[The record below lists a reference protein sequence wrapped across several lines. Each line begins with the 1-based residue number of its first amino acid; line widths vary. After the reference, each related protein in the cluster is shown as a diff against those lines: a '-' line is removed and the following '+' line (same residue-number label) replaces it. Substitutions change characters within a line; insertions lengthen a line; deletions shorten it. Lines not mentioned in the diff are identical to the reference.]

1 MKTNLSI
8 LLLLLSVV
16 VFGQEF
22 SSDFKIFPVNKMVK
36 DFPDKF
42 DLSSPLNSGVTF
54 TYIILNGKDGLLKQ
68 ASTARYKYTSPD
80 ADAPDSE
87 VKESTKNIYLNSIIR
102 EYITYKDSVA
112 CIITGVSDSNF
123 SIRFLSNENGNW
135 VNCGE
140 DIKRSLAACRK
151 HFQKYAEHTLQ
162 DLRKMNALALVPTDT
177 VPFFEYLKTNAYDPK
192 TFILNKLSENKLV
205 MYGEIHFRKASWDF
219 LQTVVNDK
227 LFRENTGVIF
237 MEMAS
242 DKQPELDQFY
252 SNKSID
258 RELLLNVFRD
268 YMLAGW
274 NDKGKFDFLISV
286 WYLNQKLPD
295 NKKIKIVAADTPRIF
310 TEDGIKYDTVDRDQ
324 FMAGAIVKYLNTKKD
339 KRNALF
345 IVGSGHL
352 YKTGTTAGSILA
364 QKMPSSTYSIFTH
377 CPRVDNFIIV
387 HERIRYGIFD
397 YAFYK
402 NGNKPVAFDL
412 KNSPFGKEPFDGLYL
427 DGSGIYQ
434 NNYDGYI
441 FLGSLDTEINGELL
455 LDMYDDK
462 FITEIE
468 RRYKLFGGSFTKDW
482 GLNELSRKAV
492 IDKIISG
499 HTKNRWENYVKPLK
513 DGKIVQ

>member
-1 MKTNLSI
+1 MKIEISI
-8 LLLLLSVV
+8 FLFFLSVNI
-16 VFGQEF
+16 FGQEF
-22 SSDFKIFPVNKMVK
+22 SSAFKIIPVNKMVK
-36 DFPDKF
+36 NFPDKF
-42 DLSSPLNSGVTF
+42 DLTTPLNSGVTF
-54 TYIILNGKDGLLKQ
+54 TYILINGKDGLLRQ
-68 ASTARYKYTSPD
+68 ASSAKYKYIFP
-80 ADAPDSE
+80 AEAPDSKVGE
-87 VKESTKNIYLNSIIR
+87 TLKNNYLYATIR

-112 CIITGVSDSNF
+112 CFITERSDSSF
-123 SIRFLSNENGNW
+123 SIRSLSKENGNW

-140 DIKRSLAACRK
+140 DGSRSLVECRK
-151 HFQKYAEHTLQ
+151 HFEKYAEHQLQ
-162 DLRKMNALALVPTDT
+162 ELRKINALSLVPTDT
-177 VPFFEYLKTNAYDPK
+177 ASLIDYLKTNAYEPK
-192 TFILNKLSENKLV
+192 TFMLNKLKKTKLI
-205 MYGEIHFRKASWDF
+205 MYGEIHYRKTSWDF

-227 LFRENTGVIF
+227 LFQENAGVIF

-242 DKQPELDQFY
+242 NKQPELDRFY

-268 YMLAGW
+268 YMIAGW
-274 NDKGKFDFLISV
+274 DDKGKFDFLISV

-295 NKKIKIVAADTPRIF
+295 NKKIKIVAVDTPRIF
-310 TEDGIKYDTVDRDQ
+310 TEEGIKYDTIDRDE
-324 FMAGAIVKYLNTKKD
+324 FMASEIVNYLNSEKD

-352 YKTGTTAGSILA
+352 YNTDKTAGSILA
-364 QKMPSSTYSIFTH
+364 KKMPSFTYSIFTH
-377 CPRVDNFIIV
+377 CPRIDNFILV
-387 HERIRYGIFD
+387 HERIRHGIFD

-402 NGNKPVAFDL
+402 NGDKPVAFDL

-441 FLGSLDTEINGELL
+441 FLGSLDTETNGELL

-462 FITEIE
+462 FISEIE
-468 RRYKLFGGSFTKDW
+468 GRYKLYGGSFTKDW

-492 IDKIISG
+492 INKITSE
-499 HTKNRWENYVKPLK
+499 HTKTRWENYVTPLK